1 MKKMKKIWII
11 FLCITLIYIFPTT
24 AEASDSYMFS
34 LTSGGS
40 ENVKIKV
47 GETFPVK
54 IELSKGDAGENF
66 TMYAA
71 SYTFKYSK
79 SYFDMD
85 TSDMEFNKNNN
96 GMIYTRKEDPKWKD
110 WENIT
115 ISVISSDVEGMNWS
129 NPSELLSFNMIAKKT
144 GVSTVI
150 CTSAAMSD
158 KAGNALESEH
168 NNLQITVTGESGTSN
183 NSGGG
188 QSGGGTA
195 QNGNN
200 AGNQSGGNGNGQG
213 GNGAGQ
219 NVGGNVG
226 SQSGGNSTN
235 QNTAQ
240 PEVDKN
246 VSNVENPDNIN
257 NPVKTDTPKK
267 IIFSDVRSSDWYAD
281 AAAYVSGKGYF
292 NGLPGNIFAP
302 DINMTRAMFVT
313 VIGRIEGINA
323 GEFSG
328 SNFTDVVE
336 GSWYAPYVKWAA
348 QNGIVTGAGSGKFD
362 PDGNVTREQTAT
374 IIYRY
379 VAYKGYSTEVKNTE
393 AFERFEDG
401 KKVSDYAREA
411 MLWACSE
418 GVIKGTGQKLEASK
432 KATRAQVA
440 QIIKNFT
447 ERVR

>member
-47 GETFPVK
+47 GESFPVK
-54 IELSKGDAGENF
+54 IELSKGGTGENF
-66 TMYAA
+66 TMHAA

-79 SYFDMD
+79 LYFDMD
-85 TSDMEFNKNNN
+85 TSNIEFDNQGDN
-96 GMIYTRKEDPKWKD
+96 GIIYTRKADPKWED
-110 WENIT
+110 WEDIT
-115 ISVISSDVEGMNWS
+115 ISVISSDVEGMNWNS
-129 NPSELLSFNMIAKKT
+129 PSELISFNMTAKKT

-150 CTSAAMSD
+150 CTSSAMSD

-168 NNLQITVTGESGTSN
+168 NNLQVTVIPESGTSN

-188 QSGGGTA
+188 NGSGQGDGQNGGG
-195 QNGNN
+195 N
-200 AGNQSGGNGNGQG
+200 A
-213 GNGAGQ
+213 
-219 NVGGNVG
+219 G
-226 SQSGGNSTN
+226 SQSGDNSTN
-235 QNTAQ
+235 QNTAP

-246 VSNVENPDNIN
+246 VLNIENPDNIN

-292 NGLPGNIFAP
+292 NGLPGNIFGA

-313 VIGRIEGINA
+313 VIGRIEGVNA
-323 GEFSG
+323 GEFSV
-328 SNFTDVVE
+328 SDFKDVAD

-348 QNGIVTGAGSGKFD
+348 QNGIVTGAGGGKFD
-362 PDGNVTREQTAT
+362 PDGDVTREQTAAM
-374 IIYRY
+374 IYRY
-379 VAYKGYSTEVKNTE
+379 AGYKGYKREIKNAE
-393 AFERFEDG
+393 ALERFEDG
-401 KKVSDYAREA
+401 TRVSDYAREA
-411 MLWACSE
+411 MRWACSE
-418 GVIKGTGQKLEASK
+418 GIIKGTGQKLEASK

-440 QIIKNFT
+440 QIIKNFI

>member
-11 FLCITLIYIFPTT
+11 FLCITLIYIFPTK

-47 GETFPVK
+47 RESFPVK
-54 IELSKGDAGENF
+54 IELSKGGTGENF
-66 TMYAA
+66 IMHAA

-79 SYFDMD
+79 LYFDMD
-85 TSDMEFNKNNN
+85 TSNIEFDNQGDN
-96 GMIYTRKEDPKWKD
+96 GIIYTRKADPKWED
-110 WENIT
+110 WEDIT

-129 NPSELLSFNMIAKKT
+129 SPSELLSFNMTAKKT

-150 CTSAAMSD
+150 CTSSAMSD

-168 NNLQITVTGESGTSN
+168 NNLQVTVIPESGTSN

-188 QSGGGTA
+188 GTS
-195 QNGNN
+195 QGGNN
-200 AGNQSGGNGNGQG
+200 SGNQGGGNGSGQG

-219 NVGGNVG
+219 NGGGNAG

-235 QNTAQ
+235 QNTAP

-246 VSNVENPDNIN
+246 VSNIENPDNIN

-292 NGLPGNIFAP
+292 NGLPGNIFGA

-328 SNFTDVVE
+328 SDFTDVAD

-348 QNGIVTGAGSGKFD
+348 QNGIVTGAGGGKFD
-362 PDGNVTREQTAT
+362 PDGDVTREQTAAM
-374 IIYRY
+374 IYRY
-379 VAYKGYSTEVKNTE
+379 AGYRGCNTEVKNAE
-393 AFERFEDG
+393 AFERFEDVT
-401 KKVSDYAREA
+401 KVSAYAREA
-411 MLWACSE
+411 MRWACSE
-418 GVIKGTGQKLEASK
+418 GIIKGTGQKLEASK

-440 QIIKNFT
+440 QIIKNFI